1 MAKKITLPHHHHDAI
16 HEEKILSCIPE
27 DSAFS
32 AVADSLKK
40 IGDLS
45 RLKIFWVLCH
55 TEECVMDI
63 AAIMGMSSPAVA
75 HHLKVLKEAGLIVSR
90 RDGKE
95 MYYQAADTEI
105 AAVLH
110 NSIEE
115 IMEITCPQ

>member
-1 MAKKITLPHHHHDAI
+1 
-16 HEEKILSCIPE
+16 
-27 DSAFS
+27 
-32 AVADSLKK
+32 
-40 IGDLS
+40 
-45 RLKIFWVLCH
+45 
-55 TEECVMDI
+55 MDI

-95 MYYQAADTEI
+95 MYYRAADTEI

-115 IMEITCPQ
+115 IMEIACPQ